1 MNHVSWGAS
10 IRAGEVPLATGH
22 HASIAAGPAMIAL
35 TATTAM
41 GLLAGSPFAPAV
53 LAPAPRVG
61 PLVRMQDSEWD
72 KYLKSRGTADVE
84 AAEAE
89 YRKFKGIDQEFD
101 GGDSGGGVVGDGN
114 TDLEDQ
120 RTSQKPRDPPSRTL
134 SMIGSR
140 CPLPSTRQA

>member
-1 MNHVSWGAS
+1 
-10 IRAGEVPLATGH
+10 
-22 HASIAAGPAMIAL
+22 MIAL

-120 RTSQKPRDPPSRTL
+120 RTSQKPRDPSTPRSRSTTATAAGSSPPSRTL

-140 CPLPSTRQA
+140 CPLPSPRQA